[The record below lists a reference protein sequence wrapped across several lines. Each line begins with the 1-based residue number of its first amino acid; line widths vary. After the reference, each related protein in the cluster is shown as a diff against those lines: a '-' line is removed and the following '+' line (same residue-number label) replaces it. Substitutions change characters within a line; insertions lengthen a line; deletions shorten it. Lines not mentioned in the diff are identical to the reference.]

1 MHSKKWMVVLT
12 IFNGYNHFVMVKVTL
27 YFLVKSQPFDM
38 VKITNLILVIITILN
53 GYILK
58 WLN

>member
-38 VKITNLILVIITILN
+38 VKITNLIFVIITILN

>member
-1 MHSKKWMVVLT
+1 MHSKKWVLVLT

-27 YFLVKSQPFDM
+27 YFLVKLQPFDM